1 MRSIFLNPRL
11 AVLFGILLFSNV
23 FGQSNFEIPRQV
35 IPEDYEFTV
44 KIGDTIPDFI
54 LTLANGKKVTS
65 LDWRGKVVMLQFTAS
80 WCGVCRKEIPFIQK
94 DIWAKYKRNSD
105 FLLFGIDRD
114 EPIEKVKQYQKEMNI
129 NYPLALDQDAEVF
142 GLFADK
148 RAGVT
153 RNVIIDRT
161 GKIVFMTRLF
171 KEKEFKE
178 MVRIISLLLK

>member
-1 MRSIFLNPRL
+1 MRSIFCNPRI
-11 AVLFGILLFSNV
+11 VFLFGILLFSNV
-23 FGQSNFEIPRQV
+23 FGQSTFEIPKQV

-44 KIGDTIPDFI
+44 KIGDTIPDFT
-54 LTLANGKKVTS
+54 LTLSNGKKVTS
-65 LDWRGKVVMLQFTAS
+65 LEWRGKVVMLQFTAS

-94 DIWAKYKRNSD
+94 DIWAKYKHNSD

-114 EPIEKVKQYQKEMNI
+114 EPVEKVKRYQKEMNI
-129 NYPLALDQDAEVF
+129 SYPLALDQDADVF

-153 RNVIIDRT
+153 RNVVIDRS

-178 MVRIISLLLK
+178 MVKIISLLLK